1 MNMKT
6 ITIADDVYE
15 KLAKIKN
22 NRSFSEVIRDLIGS
36 RGNFDIL
43 MIGFGTRSKE
53 EAEELEKQIEDVRKW
68 MESLIRV

>member
-1 MNMKT
+1 MKT

-43 MIGFGTRSKE
+43 
-53 EAEELEKQIEDVRKW
+53 
-68 MESLIRV
+68 